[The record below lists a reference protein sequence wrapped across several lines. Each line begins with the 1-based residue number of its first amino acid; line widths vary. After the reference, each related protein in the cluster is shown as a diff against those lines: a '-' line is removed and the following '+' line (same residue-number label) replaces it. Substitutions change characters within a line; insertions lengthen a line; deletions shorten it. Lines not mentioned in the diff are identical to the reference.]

1 MSHCPR
7 CGGRW
12 SHLLLAGRMD
22 RVVEV
27 EHCGACRLVWFDQ
40 LESVQLAGLGWVSL
54 LGSLQQGAG
63 LAIPEG
69 KAGGL
74 GCPRC
79 AAPLKTVQNRSR
91 YGSFAAL
98 ECPRGHGHLHTQAGL
113 LAERGLVRG
122 LLPAERGALQSGRR
136 RLACLNCGAGSDGSA
151 ERCRH
156 CDTPTL
162 LMDLP
167 RLAQALSVSPH
178 EDSPRPEGLPLVW
191 SCMACGQALNPSR
204 EAECP
209 SCQQAAVAPSLAAL
223 QPLLDEA
230 GALLA
235 DAATERLLKAAR
247 QREQRVERAPRA
259 RDWRDTQF
267 ARLQRFARD
276 DEPERAKPGR
286 YALFMVLCLLLL
298 LVWVAKR

>member
-1 MSHCPR
+1 MIPCPR
-7 CGGRW
+7 CGGRCA
-12 SHLLLAGRMD
+12 HLLLAGRYD

-79 AAPLKTVQNRSR
+79 SAALKTVQNRSR

-98 ECPRGHGHLHTQAGL
+98 ECPRGHGHLHTHAGV

-122 LLPAERGALQSGRR
+122 LLPAERSALQSGRR
-136 RLACLNCGAGSDGSA
+136 RLACLNCGASSDGSS

-156 CDTPTL
+156 CDTPL
-162 LMDLP
+162 LVMDLP

-178 EDSPRPEGLPLVW
+178 EDSPRPEGLPLAW
-191 SCMACGQALNPSR
+191 SCFACGQALNPSR
-204 EAECP
+204 EAECS
-209 SCQQAAVAPSLAAL
+209 SCHQAAVAPSLVAL

-247 QREQRVERAPRA
+247 QREQRVARPPRQ
-259 RDWRDTQF
+259 RDWRDTQL
-267 ARLQRFARD
+267 ARLHRFARD
-276 DEPERAKPGR
+276 DEPEKARPAR
-286 YALFMVLCLLLL
+286 YTTAIALLLL
-298 LVWVAKR
+298 LLLFWLMRR